1 MAPGSARSRRAAD
14 GGTGGRGAAP
24 HSSARPAFPEP
35 LNPPPP
41 PNPAPSAVTPPRPP
55 GACSATPG
63 GREGPL
69 HAGRRAWS
77 HVAQEAPAGCADPV
91 TPLLPGLGD
100 TAFPVGFGHKL
111 SVPFSEK
118 DKGFGKR
125 KRYDCLLG
133 SPGTQPESC
142 LASTIGVQASSEP
155 AAPG

>member
-125 KRYDCLLG
+125 KRLSRD
-133 SPGTQPESC
+133 
-142 LASTIGVQASSEP
+142 P
-155 AAPG
+155 A